1 MHFLKT
7 RHEYDEDGLTIK
19 MGAKYIEKLVQLLG
33 LQNKKARTTPELALE
48 EDGSA
53 ELQGEKRGNFATAVG
68 IYIYIYISA
77 QTGQT
82 HNIASVS
89 SQANWESRQKGIT
102 NSSNIVI

>member
-53 ELQGEKRGNFATAVG
+53 ELEGEKRGNFATAVG
-68 IYIYIYISA
+68 IYIY
-77 QTGQT
+77 T
-82 HNIASVS
+82 
-89 SQANWESRQKGIT
+89 SQPRQARRT
-102 NSSNIVI
+102 TLHP